1 MTMLRISRVL
11 ENLSFF
17 TALLTKCLIIN
28 HLKRLKMS
36 ETLIAIIRDYGL
48 IIYFSILIIGLTI
61 FSVFK
66 IRNTSKADYL
76 VKRETRRLKEHGLLV
91 NHSYKGVSHD
101 DGKTIRF
108 RIIDL
113 YYSSKYKCVVGT
125 MYLCSKNEEIGVWK
139 DKSEY
144 LYSIS
149 KEFELTD
156 LGVWAPSPKGMD

>member
-1 MTMLRISRVL
+1 MGIIS
-11 ENLSFF
+11 E
-17 TALLTKCLIIN
+17 
-28 HLKRLKMS
+28 
-36 ETLIAIIRDYGL
+36 YGM
-48 IIYFSILIIGLTI
+48 IVYFAILIIAVI
-61 FSVFK
+61 VFTAIN
-66 IRNTSKADYL
+66 IRNASKVDYL

-113 YYSSKYKCVVGT
+113 NYNRKHKCVVGT

-156 LGVWAPSPKGMD
+156 LGVWAPSPQGME

>member
-1 MTMLRISRVL
+1 M
-11 ENLSFF
+11 
-17 TALLTKCLIIN
+17 
-28 HLKRLKMS
+28 
-36 ETLIAIIRDYGL
+36 AIISEYGMVV
-48 IIYFSILIIGLTI
+48 YFAILIIGL
-61 FSVFK
+61 FVFTAIN
-66 IRNTSKADYL
+66 IRNASKADYL
-76 VKRETRRLKEHGLLV
+76 VKRETRRLKSHGLLL

-108 RIIDL
+108 RIISL
-113 YYSSKYKCVVGT
+113 NYNRKHKCVVGT
-125 MYLCSKNEEIGVWK
+125 MYLCSKNEEIGLWK